1 MSVVEHQPLSR
12 PSAWFGRLLS
22 TTRLPSQGLKS
33 VCVAEMLIHVAST
46 KRLSP
51 AQVQLSGPCKGSA
64 VSHNQSCKLSC
75 SLDKNVATSIVNSC
89 VWAIVK
95 IFVACV
101 CPLALSFT
109 FSFICIQQLKEFPV
123 WLLQSNAWED
133 HFTNV
138 INYFGLQSQFGN
150 PWFKNINISL

>member
-1 MSVVEHQPLSR
+1 MSVFEHRSLSR

-64 VSHNQSCKLSC
+64 VSHNQSCKLLC
-75 SLDKNVATSIVNSC
+75 SPDKNVATSIVDSC
-89 VWAIVK
+89 VGYCKDLCRLCLPSSFVFH
-95 IFVACV
+95 IF
-101 CPLALSFT
+101 
-109 FSFICIQQLKEFPV
+109 IYYIIIQQLKEFPV
-123 WLLQSNAWED
+123 
-133 HFTNV
+133 
-138 INYFGLQSQFGN
+138 
-150 PWFKNINISL
+150 